1 MKSSTHYGGLVMTWI
16 RIDKTAHADE
26 RVRAICYNCG
36 SRILQ
41 RTWGY
46 LSFGD
51 KFFKRVISE
60 IAEDGSAFYYA
71 SIFKSHAR
79 LIGIAVRRTEQRR
92 GMGKW
97 HFSVCSPNSKPSGC
111 IKSHC
116 GHPHTRRRNSF
127 GSLSV
132 RSSQTMTPRAG
143 TTKWKLTSNKHHG
156 NKLLSIAEVEQ

>member
-1 MKSSTHYGGLVMTWI
+1 MTWI

-36 SRILQ
+36 SRVLQ

-92 GMGKW
+92 GMGKMAL
-97 HFSVCSPNSKPSGC
+97 FRLLSQLKAIGVYKVTLRTS
-111 IKSHC
+111 SHEEAQ
-116 GHPHTRRRNSF
+116 F
-127 GSLSV
+127 FWLSV
-132 RSSQTMTPRAG
+132 GAVITDYD
-143 TTKWKLTSNKHHG
+143 TKSGDYEMEINFK
-156 NKLLSIAEVEQ
+156 